1 MTRDIVSWSLGYLQ
15 GISIYPVRGEYS
27 ISNLLYS
34 YWLHKEYLDND
45 LTGESAAKSD
55 YEKDRLGWAW
65 YASPESRAVDVA
77 WKKFSDALPLPA
89 DSEDWTDSRALARK
103 LEKSRGDEVEYRGR
117 ARGRRY
123 RNKET
128 RPKISDEIIA
138 RLIESVM
145 KDYEDEMSWMDL
157 LDPIQN
163 WLLEFHRICEGNPK
177 KANHYWEKSI
187 HVSLEEMKPIEFSF
201 SLSQSGKEADIQD
214 KYIGKFNSNLEDW
227 VEEVYSEGWFSTA
240 SSNIQRYLRNSGD
253 VVKGSKRGQ
262 WVHKKYRDEVQTNEI
277 SKEEET
283 MEKMREISVLIRL
296 FVNSLPPSDPI
307 GKARLLQLQTE
318 FELFNS
324 QINDI
329 IEESDGEAL
338 VAN

>member
-1 MTRDIVSWSLGYLQ
+1 
-15 GISIYPVRGEYS
+15 
-27 ISNLLYS
+27 
-34 YWLHKEYLDND
+34 
-45 LTGESAAKSD
+45 
-55 YEKDRLGWAW
+55 
-65 YASPESRAVDVA
+65 
-77 WKKFSDALPLPA
+77 
-89 DSEDWTDSRALARK
+89 
-103 LEKSRGDEVEYRGR
+103 
-117 ARGRRY
+117 
-123 RNKET
+123 
-128 RPKISDEIIA
+128 
-138 RLIESVM
+138 
-145 KDYEDEMSWMDL
+145 
-157 LDPIQN
+157 
-163 WLLEFHRICEGNPK
+163 
-177 KANHYWEKSI
+177 
-187 HVSLEEMKPIEFSF
+187 MKPIEFSF

-324 QINDI
+324 QITDI